1 MESHNVRA
9 EPDAAPLLERAAR
22 LSHYARRLIE
32 SEPAL
37 TLDAGLDRAF
47 SADEMRTA
55 LAAHPAS
62 DEESLW
68 RALRLLRRRTLLRL
82 IARDLGGLAP
92 LAEVIQ
98 TMTAL
103 AEITIGHALGHLHQ
117 WLAARHGQP
126 VGEASGAHQQLH
138 VVGMG
143 KLGGGELNVSS
154 DIDLV
159 FVYPEEGETHG
170 PQSVSNHEYFS
181 RLGRRLI
188 AALSEITAEGS
199 VFRVDMRL
207 RPYGD
212 GSPLVA
218 SFDMLENYFV
228 AQGRDWERYAWIKA
242 RVLTG
247 DRGAELVELVRPFV
261 YRRHLDYHAFASLRD
276 LHRQIRREVERRDVA
291 GNIKLGRGGIRE
303 IEFIVQVFQLIRGG
317 REAALRT
324 QPTLAVLPL
333 LAARNLLPPSAVNEL
348 EETYVFL
355 RNLEHRLQYLDDQQ
369 THVLPSSESDRT
381 LVAEAMGLSD
391 TAALMD
397 RLEAHRARVAGV
409 FDGIFAA
416 TPGGEHALAHLWP
429 ETTDTNEAADTEKCV
444 QTLTELGYRHP
455 DEIDRR
461 LRSMRAGSRYR
472 QMPAASQS
480 QLDRLIPLTI
490 EAAAAERNPDTTL
503 ERLLDLLESVSRR
516 SAYLAL
522 LEEYPQA
529 LTRLAII
536 MSASPWVAQY
546 LTQHPILLDE
556 LLDTRALY
564 AAPDWPAA
572 ITHLHTQLADTAD
585 DTEKQMDA
593 LRHFKHAHTMRLIAQ
608 DLAELLPIETLSDH
622 LSDLA
627 CVLLEEV
634 LRFTWPTVRH
644 AHRPDPRFAI
654 VGYGKLGGKELGYA
668 GDLDIVFLYD
678 DEAPEAPENY
688 ARYAQRVNAWL
699 TSATPAGVLYETDL
713 RLRPDGAG
721 GLLVSPLASFREYQ
735 TKHAWSW
742 EHQALTRAR
751 FVAGDRT
758 IGNAFEALRVE
769 ILRQRRELD
778 ALRREVLAM
787 RQKLLDGHPN
797 RTPLFDLKH
806 DRGGLID
813 VEFVVQYLVL
823 GHAHQHPELTGNIG
837 NLALLTLAAHLGLV
851 AEPRAQAAHDAYRR
865 FRQLQHSLRLQGE
878 RYARIEPDAVANARH
893 AVEELWAD
901 IFGEAP
907 SGPANT

>member
-1 MESHNVRA
+1 MESHNASA
-9 EPDAAPLLERAAR
+9 EIADNPLLERATR

-37 TLDAGLDRAF
+37 GFDAGLDRSF
-47 SADEMRTA
+47 SPEEMRA
-55 LAAHPAS
+55 VLAANPAS
-62 DEESLW
+62 DEAALW
-68 RALRLLRRRTLLRL
+68 RALRLLRRRTMLRL
-82 IARDLGGLAP
+82 IARDLEGLAP
-92 LAEVIQ
+92 LAEVLQ
-98 TMTAL
+98 TTTAL
-103 AEITIGHALGHLHQ
+103 AEITIEHALGHLHQ
-117 WLAARHGQP
+117 WLAASHGQP
-126 VGEASGAHQQLH
+126 VGAGGARQQLH

-159 FVYPEEGETHG
+159 FVYPEDGETDG
-170 PQSVSNHEYFS
+170 PRPMSNHEYFS

-228 AQGRDWERYAWIKA
+228 TQGRDWERYAWIKA
-242 RVLTG
+242 RVITG
-247 DRGAELVELVRPFV
+247 DRGAELSELVRPFV
-261 YRRHLDYHAFASLRD
+261 YRRHLDYHAFASLRE
-276 LHRQIRREVERRDVA
+276 LHRQIRREVERRELA

-303 IEFIVQVFQLIRGG
+303 IEFIAQVFQLIRGG

-333 LAARNLLPPSAVNEL
+333 LAARNLLPASAVREL
-348 EETYVFL
+348 EEAYGFL
-355 RNLEHRLQYLDDQQ
+355 RKLEHRLQYLDDQQ
-369 THVLPSSESDRT
+369 THVFPSADSDQA
-381 LVAEAMGLSD
+381 LIAEAMGLPGM
-391 TAALMD
+391 AALAD
-397 RLEAHRARVAGV
+397 SLETHRARVAGV
-409 FDGIFAA
+409 FDGIFAP
-416 TPGGEHALAHLWP
+416 TPGGEHTLAHLWQESTDAGKCI
-429 ETTDTNEAADTEKCV
+429 ET
-444 QTLTELGYRHP
+444 LSELGYRHP
-455 DEIDRR
+455 DEIAAR
-461 LRSMRAGSRYR
+461 LRSLRESNRYR
-472 QMPAASQS
+472 EMPAPSQS
-480 QLDRLIPLTI
+480 QLDRLIPFTV
-490 EAAAAERNPDTTL
+490 EAAAAERNPDSTL
-503 ERLLDLLESVSRR
+503 ERILNLLESVSRR

-529 LTRLAII
+529 LTRLAAM

-572 ITHLHTQLADTAD
+572 VKHLRAQLTDAED
-585 DTEKQMDA
+585 DTEKQMDV
-593 LRHFKHAHTMRLIAQ
+593 LRHFKHAHTMRLVAQ

-634 LRFTWPTVRH
+634 LKVAWPTVRH

-654 VGYGKLGGKELGYA
+654 IGYGKLGGKELGYA
-668 GDLDIVFLYD
+668 SDLDIVFLYD
-678 DEAPEAPENY
+678 DQAPEAPEIY
-688 ARYAQRVNAWL
+688 ARYAQRVNTWL

-721 GLLVSPLASFREYQ
+721 GLLVSPLASFQEYQ
-735 TKHAWSW
+735 LKHAWIW

-751 FVAGDRT
+751 FVAGDQG
-758 IGNAFEALRVE
+758 IGNAFEALRVK
-769 ILRQRRELD
+769 ILRQEREPET
-778 ALRREVLAM
+778 LRREVLAM

-823 GHAHQHPELTGNIG
+823 GHAHRHPELTGNIG
-837 NLALLTLAAHLGLV
+837 NLALLKLTARLGLV
-851 AEPRAQAAHDAYRR
+851 APERAQAAHDAYRR
-865 FRQLQHSLRLQGE
+865 LRQLQHGLRLRGE
-878 RYARIEPDAVANARH
+878 RYARIEPEAIAGERQ
-893 AVEELWAD
+893 AVEKLWAD
-901 IFGEAP
+901 VFGEAP
-907 SGPANT
+907 SGVAGT

>member
-1 MESHNVRA
+1 MESHNASA
-9 EPDAAPLLERAAR
+9 EIADNCLLERATR
-22 LSHYARRLIE
+22 LSHYAQRLIE

-37 TLDAGLDRAF
+37 GFDAGLDRSF
-47 SADEMRTA
+47 SPEEMRA
-55 LAAHPAS
+55 VLAANPAS
-62 DEESLW
+62 DEAALW
-68 RALRLLRRRTLLRL
+68 RALRLLRRRTMLRL

-92 LAEVIQ
+92 LAEVLQ
-98 TMTAL
+98 TTTAL
-103 AEITIGHALGHLHQ
+103 AEITIEHALGHLHQ
-117 WLAARHGQP
+117 WLAASHGQP
-126 VGEASGAHQQLH
+126 VGAGGARQQLH

-159 FVYPEEGETHG
+159 FVYPEDGETDG
-170 PQSVSNHEYFS
+170 PRPMSNHEYFS

-228 AQGRDWERYAWIKA
+228 TQGRDWERYAWIKA
-242 RVLTG
+242 RVITG
-247 DRGAELVELVRPFV
+247 DRGAELSELVRPFV
-261 YRRHLDYHAFASLRD
+261 YRRHLDYHAFASLRE
-276 LHRQIRREVERRDVA
+276 LHRQIRREVERRELA

-303 IEFIVQVFQLIRGG
+303 IEFIAQVFQLIRGG

-333 LAARNLLPPSAVNEL
+333 LAARNLLPASAVREL
-348 EETYVFL
+348 EEAYGFL
-355 RNLEHRLQYLDDQQ
+355 RKLEHRMQYLDDQQ
-369 THVLPSSESDRT
+369 THVFPSADSDQA
-381 LVAEAMGLSD
+381 LIAEAMGLPGM
-391 TAALMD
+391 AALAD
-397 RLEAHRARVAGV
+397 SLETHRARVAGV
-409 FDGIFAA
+409 FDGIFAP
-416 TPGGEHALAHLWP
+416 TPGGEHTLAHLWQESTDADKCI
-429 ETTDTNEAADTEKCV
+429 ET
-444 QTLTELGYRHP
+444 LSELGYRHP
-455 DEIDRR
+455 DEIAAR
-461 LRSMRAGSRYR
+461 LRSMRESSRYR
-472 QMPAASQS
+472 EMPAPSQS
-480 QLDRLIPLTI
+480 QLDRLIPFTV
-490 EAAAAERNPDTTL
+490 EAAAAERNPDSTL
-503 ERLLDLLESVSRR
+503 ERILNLLESVSRR

-522 LEEYPQA
+522 FEEYPQA
-529 LTRLAII
+529 LTRLAAM

-572 ITHLHTQLADTAD
+572 VKHLRAQLTDAED
-585 DTEKQMDA
+585 DTEKQMDV
-593 LRHFKHAHTMRLIAQ
+593 LRHFKHAHTMRLVAQ

-634 LRFTWPTVRH
+634 LKVAWPTVRH

-654 VGYGKLGGKELGYA
+654 IGYGKLGGKELGYA
-668 GDLDIVFLYD
+668 SDLDIVFLYD
-678 DEAPEAPENY
+678 DQAPEAPEIY
-688 ARYAQRVNAWL
+688 ARYAQRVNTWL

-721 GLLVSPLASFREYQ
+721 GLLVSPLASFQEYQ
-735 TKHAWSW
+735 LKHAWIW

-751 FVAGDRT
+751 FVAGDQA
-758 IGNAFEALRVE
+758 IGNAFEALRVK
-769 ILRQRRELD
+769 ILRQEREPET
-778 ALRREVLAM
+778 LRREVLAM

-813 VEFVVQYLVL
+813 VEFAVQYLVL
-823 GHAHQHPELTGNIG
+823 GHAHRHPELTGNIG
-837 NLALLTLAAHLGLV
+837 NLALLKLAARLGLV
-851 AEPRAQAAHDAYRR
+851 APERAQAAHDAYRR
-865 FRQLQHSLRLQGE
+865 LRQLQHGLRLRGE
-878 RYARIEPDAVANARH
+878 RYARIEPEAIASERQ
-893 AVEELWAD
+893 AVEKLWAD

-907 SGPANT
+907 SGVAGT

>member
-1 MESHNVRA
+1 MESYNARA
-9 EPDAAPLLERAAR
+9 KTADEPLLGRAAR

-37 TLDAGLDRAF
+37 TLDARLDQAF
-47 SADEMRTA
+47 SAEEMRA
-55 LAAHPAS
+55 VLAAHPAS

-68 RALRLLRRRTLLRL
+68 RSLRLLRRQTMLRL

-92 LAEVIQ
+92 LTEVLQ

-103 AEITIGHALGHLHQ
+103 AEITIEYALGNLHG

-126 VGEASGAHQQLH
+126 VGAASDARQRLH

-154 DIDLV
+154 DVDLV
-159 FVYPEEGETHG
+159 FVYPEDGETDG
-170 PQSVSNHEYFS
+170 PRSVSNHEYFS

-218 SFDMLENYFV
+218 SFEMLENYFV
-228 AQGRDWERYAWIKA
+228 TQGRDWERYAWIKA
-242 RVLTG
+242 RALTG
-247 DRGAELVELVRPFV
+247 DRGADLVELVRPFV

-276 LHRQIRREVERRDVA
+276 LHRQIRREVERRDLA

-303 IEFIVQVFQLIRGG
+303 IEFIAQVFQLIRGG

-333 LAARNLLPPSAVNEL
+333 LAARNLLPESAVREL
-348 EETYVFL
+348 EEAYAFL

-369 THVLPSSESDRT
+369 THVFPSAESDRA
-381 LVAEAMGLSD
+381 LVAEAMGLPD
-391 TAALMD
+391 TTTLMD
-397 RLEAHRARVAGV
+397 RLGAQRARVARV
-409 FDGIFAA
+409 FDGIFAPA
-416 TPGGEHALAHLWP
+416 PGGEHPLAHLWQESP
-429 ETTDTNEAADTEKCV
+429 DPVKCV
-444 QTLTELGYRHP
+444 QTLAALGYRHP
-455 DEIDRR
+455 DDIDRR
-461 LRSMRAGSRYR
+461 LRSLRASRRYR
-472 QMPAASQS
+472 EMPASSQS
-480 QLDRLIPLTI
+480 QLDRLIPLAV
-490 EAAAAERNPDTTL
+490 EAAAAELSPDTTL
-503 ERLLDLLESVSRR
+503 ARMLDLLESVSRR

-529 LTRLAII
+529 LTRLAAM

-564 AAPDWPAA
+564 AAPDWPPA
-572 ITHLHTQLADTAD
+572 ITHLHTQLADAAE
-585 DTEKQMDA
+585 DTEKRMDV

-608 DLAELLPIETLSDH
+608 DLAGLLPIETLSDH

-634 LRFTWPTVRH
+634 LRITWPTVRH

-668 GDLDIVFLYD
+668 SDLDIVFLYD
-678 DEAPEAPENY
+678 DEAPEAPEIY

-699 TSATPAGVLYETDL
+699 TTATPAGVLYETDL

-721 GLLVSPLASFREYQ
+721 GLLVSPLASFQEYQ
-735 TKHAWSW
+735 TKHAWIW

-751 FVAGDRT
+751 FVAGDRA
-758 IGNAFEALRVE
+758 IGRAFEALRVE

-787 RQKLLDGHPN
+787 RKKLLEGHPN

-813 VEFVVQYLVL
+813 VEFAVQYLVL
-823 GHAHQHPELTGNIG
+823 GHAHRHRELTGNIG
-837 NLALLTLAAHLGLV
+837 NLALLKLAARLGLV
-851 AEPRAQAAHDAYRR
+851 AENRALAAHDAYRR
-865 FRQLQHSLRLQGE
+865 FRQLQHSVRLQGE
-878 RYARIEPDAVANARH
+878 RYARIEPDAIADERR
-893 AVEELWAD
+893 AVEKLWAD
-901 IFGEAP
+901 LLGEAQ
-907 SGPANT
+907 SAAAGT

>member
-1 MESHNVRA
+1 MESHNAPA
-9 EPDAAPLLERAAR
+9 ETAADPLLERAAR

-37 TLDAGLDRAF
+37 TLDAGLDRSF
-47 SADEMRTA
+47 SAREMRA
-55 LAAHPAS
+55 VLAAHPVS
-62 DEESLW
+62 DEDGLW
-68 RALRLLRRRTLLRL
+68 RVLRLLRRQTMLRL

-92 LAEVIQ
+92 LAEVLQ
-98 TMTAL
+98 TTTAL
-103 AEITIGHALGHLHQ
+103 AEITIEHALGHLHR
-117 WLAARHGQP
+117 WLAASHGQP
-126 VGEASGAHQQLH
+126 VGEASGIRQQLH

-159 FVYPEEGETHG
+159 FVYPEEGETDG
-170 PQSVSNHEYFS
+170 PRPVSNHEYFS

-228 AQGRDWERYAWIKA
+228 TQGRDWERYAWIKA
-242 RVLTG
+242 RALTG
-247 DRGAELVELVRPFV
+247 DRGAELAELVRPFV
-261 YRRHLDYHAFASLRD
+261 YRRHLDYHAFASLRE
-276 LHRQIRREVERRDVA
+276 LHRQIRREVERRDLA

-333 LAARNLLPPSAVNEL
+333 LAARNLLPASAVREL
-348 EETYVFL
+348 EEAYEFL

-369 THVLPSSESDRT
+369 THVFPSAETDRA
-381 LVAEAMGLSD
+381 LIAEAMGCPGIQ
-391 TAALMD
+391 ALMGS
-397 RLEAHRARVAGV
+397 LETQRARVAGV
-409 FDGIFAA
+409 FDGLFAP
-416 TPGGEHALAHLWP
+416 TPGGEHALTHLWQESP
-429 ETTDTNEAADTEKCV
+429 DSEKCV
-444 QTLTELGYRHP
+444 ETLAELGYRHP
-455 DEIDRR
+455 EEMARR
-461 LRSMRAGSRYR
+461 LWGMRGGGRYR
-472 QMPAASQS
+472 EMPAPSQA
-480 QLDRLIPLTI
+480 QLDRLVPLTI
-490 EAAAAERNPDTTL
+490 EAAAAEHHPDITL
-503 ERLLDLLESVSRR
+503 ERMLDLLDSVSRR

-529 LTRLAII
+529 LTRLAAM
-536 MSASPWVAQY
+536 MSASPWVARY
-546 LTQHPILLDE
+546 LSQHPILLDE

-572 ITHLHTQLADTAD
+572 VKHLHVQLADAAD
-585 DTEKQMDA
+585 DTEEQMDV

-608 DLAELLPIETLSDH
+608 DLAGLLPIETLSDH

-634 LRFTWPTVRH
+634 LKITWSTIRQ

-654 VGYGKLGGKELGYA
+654 IGYGKLGGKELGYA
-668 GDLDIVFLYD
+668 SDLDIVFLYD
-678 DEAPEAPENY
+678 DEAPEAPEIY

-721 GLLVSPLASFREYQ
+721 GLLVSPLASFQEYQ
-735 TKHAWSW
+735 TKHAWMW

-751 FVAGDRT
+751 FVAGDRA
-758 IGNAFEALRVE
+758 IGGAFEALRVE
-769 ILRQRRELD
+769 ILRQRREPD
-778 ALRREVLAM
+778 VLRREVLAM

-813 VEFVVQYLVL
+813 VEFAVQYLVL

-837 NLALLTLAAHLGLV
+837 NLALLKLAARLGLV
-851 AEPRAQAAHDAYRR
+851 ATECAQAAHDAYRR
-865 FRQLQHSLRLQGE
+865 LRQLQHGLRLQGE
-878 RYARIEPDAVANARH
+878 RYARIEPDAIAGERH
-893 AVEELWAD
+893 AVETLWTE
-901 IFGEAP
+901 IFGEAR
-907 SGPANT
+907 SGVAKP